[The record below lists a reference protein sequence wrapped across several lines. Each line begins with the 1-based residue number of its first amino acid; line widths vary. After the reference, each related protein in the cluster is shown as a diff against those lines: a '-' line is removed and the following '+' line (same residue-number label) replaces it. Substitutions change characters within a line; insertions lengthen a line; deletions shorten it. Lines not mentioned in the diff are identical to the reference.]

1 MPRIGLCLPYAQ
13 GNTKHAAMTAYSL
26 RTREPTTTLFHN
38 KSHIDAGHKISATF
52 CSDYS
57 CAAITRKDYFA
68 KNNLAK
74 GSANL
79 TVSAKHD
86 YERKKHCPAD
96 VEGSA
101 PFPDQRMHDVQIKIE
116 KQAH

>member
-68 KNNLAK
+68 KKQLDEE
-74 GSANL
+74 SCQPD
-79 TVSAKHD
+79 SQ
-86 YERKKHCPAD
+86 RKA
-96 VEGSA
+96 
-101 PFPDQRMHDVQIKIE
+101 RL
-116 KQAH
+116 

>member
-1 MPRIGLCLPYAQ
+1 MHSGR
-13 GNTKHAAMTAYSL
+13 GN
-26 RTREPTTTLFHN
+26 PPPPCFHN
-38 KSHIDAGHKISATF
+38 KILSHDAGHKIPATF
-52 CSDYS
+52 CSNYS
-57 CAAITRKDYFA
+57 CAAITQKDYFA